1 MNKLKKV
8 GLTALA
14 GSMVATAATAADVT
28 VGAGWSLSYT
38 GVDSDEQGG
47 TASWT
52 MGDSVTFTTTG
63 ELDNGWTATAYYE
76 LDDDTMDD
84 QKLTLDMGDM
94 GTFGFGDGAAHG
106 FGIDAVK
113 NFVPGADTPAQSM
126 GFTDSVFVG
135 GAGSTG
141 NLAYKIAVGDTGLTV
156 GAEQEVDSA
165 GGYSRSMSLKYDNAD
180 LGFSFG
186 VGTSDL
192 APDNGSG
199 GNTETA
205 VGASYTM
212 GAFKIGAN
220 HNETDYG
227 STSSNDV
234 DNQFYGV
241 SFAVNDD
248 LTISYQVLTNSTD
261 SKAEDEEITQ
271 IAASYSMG
279 SISFSGY
286 VGKASS
292 LLGTAGS
299 DDVEKHISMSVSF

>member
-38 GVDSDEQGG
+38 SADSDETGG

-52 MGDSVTFTTTG
+52 MGDSVTFTTSG
-63 ELDNGWTATAYYE
+63 ELDNGWTATAYFE
-76 LDDDTMDD
+76 IDDDTMDD

-94 GTFGFGDGAAHG
+94 GTVGFGDGAAHG
-106 FGIDAVK
+106 YGIDAVK
-113 NFVPGADTPAQSM
+113 NFVPSADTAAYSL
-126 GFTDSVFVG
+126 GFTDLAYVG

-141 NLAYKIAVGDTGLTV
+141 NLAYKLAVGDTGITV

-165 GGYSRSMSLKYDNAD
+165 GGYSRSMSLKYSNAD
-180 LGFSFG
+180 AGISFG
-186 VGTSDL
+186 VGSSEL
-192 APDNGSG
+192 APDNLSG

-212 GAFKIGAN
+212 GAFKVGGN
-220 HNETDYG
+220 HNEIDYG
-227 STSSNDV
+227 NTSTNDI
-234 DNQFYGV
+234 DNQHYGV

-248 LTISYQVLTNSTD
+248 LTVSYNVLTNSKDTAAD
-261 SKAEDEEITQ
+261 DEQITML
-271 IAASYSMG
+271 AASYSMG

-286 VGKASS
+286 VASGKSVG
-292 LLGTAGS
+292 GTAGN
-299 DDVEKHISMSVSF
+299 DDAEKHITMSVAF

>member
-1 MNKLKKV
+1 
-8 GLTALA
+8 
-14 GSMVATAATAADVT
+14 
-28 VGAGWSLSYT
+28 
-38 GVDSDEQGG
+38 
-47 TASWT
+47 
-52 MGDSVTFTTTG
+52 
-63 ELDNGWTATAYYE
+63 
-76 LDDDTMDD
+76 
-84 QKLTLDMGDM
+84 
-94 GTFGFGDGAAHG
+94 
-106 FGIDAVK
+106 
-113 NFVPGADTPAQSM
+113 
-126 GFTDSVFVG
+126 
-135 GAGSTG
+135 
-141 NLAYKIAVGDTGLTV
+141 
-156 GAEQEVDSA
+156 
-165 GGYSRSMSLKYDNAD
+165 MSLKYDNAD

-227 STSSNDV
+227 STSTNDI
-234 DNQFYGV
+234 DNQHYGV

-248 LTISYQVLTNSTD
+248 LTLSYQVLTNSTD